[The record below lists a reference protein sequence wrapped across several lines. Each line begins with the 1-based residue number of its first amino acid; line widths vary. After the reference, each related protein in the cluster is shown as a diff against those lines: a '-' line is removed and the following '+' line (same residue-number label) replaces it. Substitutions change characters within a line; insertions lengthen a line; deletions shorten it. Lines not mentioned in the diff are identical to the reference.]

1 MLGAMTLTD
10 FLSCGRRVAAHQP
23 WPRFVLD
30 EKGWK
35 SLEAQ
40 LDVCDWVLLGLWA
53 DGSEVHVALHDDISG
68 EVAVASLAV
77 AERRA
82 FPSLSARRPAA
93 KRLERS
99 VQDLYGYVP
108 VGLDDQRPWLD
119 HGRWP
124 RRTPLAGGRTPPSAE
139 PYRYGFLPV
148 EGEGLHQIPVGPVHA
163 GIIEPGHFRFT
174 CQGETVV
181 RLEERLG
188 YQHKGVE
195 SLMAG
200 KPVEVAAKLA
210 GRISGDSTVA
220 YAIAFA
226 RAVEA
231 ATGTEAPPRAVYL
244 RAVMAELERIANHVF
259 DFGAVCNDAAAALV
273 LAECGALREKILQV
287 AGERFGHRLMM
298 DRVIP
303 GGTAVDL
310 TGAGILAIRA
320 LLRWLRPRLEKVFAL
335 YDDMPSL
342 LDRTTGTG
350 IVSASLAHRFG
361 AGGHVGRASSR
372 GFDSRKTPGYPPYDD
387 LDFPVPVHPGGDV
400 HSRLMVRQDEIGVS
414 LDLIETLLD
423 RLPQGPVQRP
433 IPTRGGEG
441 LALAEAFR
449 GDVLVWLRLSEA
461 GKVVRCH
468 ARDASWFQWPLLE
481 AAIEGN
487 IVADFPLCN
496 KSFNC
501 SYSGQDV

>member
-1 MLGAMTLTD
+1 MHGQLSLID
-10 FLSCGRRVAAHQP
+10 FLSSGRRIEAHRP

-30 EKGWK
+30 DAGWRRLTK
-35 SLEAQ
+35 Q
-40 LDVCDWVLLGLWA
+40 LAVADWVVLGLWA
-53 DGSEVHVALHDDISG
+53 DAADVHVALHDEESG
-68 EVAVASLAV
+68 EVAVASMPI

-82 FPSLSARRPAA
+82 FASLTALRPGTL
-93 KRLERS
+93 RLERA

-108 VGLDDQRPWLD
+108 LGLVDQRPWLD

-124 RRTPLAGGRTPPSAE
+124 RRAPLSNTRTPPSAE
-139 PYRYGFLPV
+139 PYRYKFLPV
-148 EGEGLHQIPVGPVHA
+148 EGDGLHQIPVGPVHA

-181 RLEERLG
+181 RLEQRLG

-200 KPVEVAAKLA
+200 KPVEQAARLA

-231 ATGTEAPPRAVYL
+231 ACRMEAPPRAVYL
-244 RAVMAELERIANHVF
+244 RAVLAELERIANHIF
-259 DFGAVCNDAAAALV
+259 DFGAVCNDAAASLV
-273 LAECGALREKILQV
+273 LAECSTLRERMLQFHHD
-287 AGERFGHRLMM
+287 AFGHRLMM
-298 DRVIP
+298 DRVVP
-303 GGTAVDL
+303 GGVAVDL
-310 TGAGILAIRA
+310 TAEFGRGLRELVKMLRA
-320 LLRWLRPRLEKVFAL
+320 RTERLFDL

-350 IVSASLAHRFG
+350 IVSASLTHRFG
-361 AGGHVGRASSR
+361 AGGVVGRAAAR
-372 GFDSRKTPGYPPYDD
+372 GFDCRKTPGYAPYDD
-387 LDFPVPVHPGGDV
+387 LDFEVPIEPTGDV
-400 HSRLMVRQDEIGVS
+400 HARLMVRVGEIRAS
-414 LDLIETLLD
+414 LGLIEQLLD
-423 RLPQGPVQRP
+423 RLPAGPLQNPV
-433 IPTRGGEG
+433 PTRGGEG
-441 LALAEAFR
+441 MALVEAFR
-449 GDVLVWLRLSEA
+449 GDVLIWLRLSEV
-461 GKVVRCH
+461 GRVVRCH

-481 AAIEGN
+481 ACVEGN

-501 SYSGQDV
+501 SYSGQDM